1 MLSYLIITI
10 PTLLLSAVFLKLD
23 RINIVNEYITVRRN
37 KLKSLYDLVATRHNS
52 RFMIVFVSTKMLT
65 QSFYQSLVQYLD
77 NSVVK
82 IDKNKYELTY
92 IINGKLYKKIIMP
105 ERGPIPVISI
115 INENGCDVTDQIL
128 PYMGPNNNFHN
139 ENFFPTFFGH
149 KKLIFEMSNGDTKI
163 FDENEKIL
171 F

>member
-1 MLSYLIITI
+1 ML
-10 PTLLLSAVFLKLD
+10 
-23 RINIVNEYITVRRN
+23 R
-37 KLKSLYDLVATRHNS
+37 

-139 ENFFPTFFGH
+139 ENFYPTFFGH
-149 KKLIFEMSNGDTKI
+149 KKLIFEMSNGDVKI

>member
-1 MLSYLIITI
+1 MTDREWNTPDTGSRTML
-10 PTLLLSAVFLKLD
+10 
-23 RINIVNEYITVRRN
+23 R
-37 KLKSLYDLVATRHNS
+37 

-139 ENFFPTFFGH
+139 ENFYPTFFGH
-149 KKLIFEMSNGDTKI
+149 KKLIFEMSNGDVKI